1 MARDHGGNLA
11 EARARYGGAA
21 AEWLD
26 LSTGINPEPYP
37 VAGLAPA
44 DWAKLPGAEAT
55 VRLIDAARAAWAVPA
70 AAAIV
75 AAPGAS
81 ALIRLM
87 PRLGP
92 AGEVAIPAP
101 TYNEHAAAFVAE
113 GWRVTARPGAAT
125 RAAVI
130 VSPNNPDGRR
140 WETHELLTLAE
151 ALPRL
156 VVDESFM
163 DATPERSLIP
173 HAGAEGLVILRSF
186 GKFYGLA
193 GARLGFA
200 ITGPA
205 TAARLADL
213 MGPWAVSGPA
223 LALGAAALADRG
235 WQAATR
241 ARVAR
246 DVRRLVALGQ
256 RAGWRPVGEAGL
268 FATFETPDAAAAQA
282 GLARARIWSRI
293 FPYSAHWLR
302 LGLPPAEGWARLATA
317 LEG

>member
-1 MARDHGGNLA
+1 MARDHGGNLT
-11 EARARYGGAA
+11 EARARYGGEP

-44 DWAKLPGAEAT
+44 DWALLPGAEAMA
-55 VRLIDAARAAWAVPA
+55 RLLDAARAAWAVPVG
-70 AAAIV
+70 AAIV

-81 ALIRLM
+81 ALIRLL
-87 PRLGP
+87 PRLGTP
-92 AGEVAIPAP
+92 GEVAIPAP
-101 TYNEHAAAFVAE
+101 TYNEHAAAFAAE
-113 GWRVTARPGAAT
+113 GWRVAARPGRAT

-130 VSPNNPDGRR
+130 VNPNNPDGRR
-140 WETHELLTLAE
+140 WETHEVMTLAE

-156 VVDESFM
+156 IVDESFM
-163 DATPERSLIP
+163 DATPERSLLP

-200 ITGPA
+200 IAGPE

-223 LALGAAALADRG
+223 LALGAAALADRD

-241 ARVAR
+241 TRIAR
-246 DVRRLVALGQ
+246 DVRRLLALGQ
-256 RAGWRPVGEAGL
+256 GAGWRPVGEAGL

-302 LGLPPAEGWARLATA
+302 LGLPPAGGWARLAAA